1 LSPTLKAHLAL
12 FSVALIYGANYSIAK
27 VVMNNGYIEPLG
39 FILMRAASA
48 TVLFWIFHCL
58 FISEKVKRKDFPL
71 LMLCGL
77 LGVAI
82 NQMFFFS
89 GLKLTQPIN
98 AALIMMTSPIVV
110 IIVAPFITGERITS
124 RKLLGIAIGSIGSV
138 FLITYG
144 KTIQFDKSGL
154 LGDLMILVNA
164 VSYSLYLVI
173 VKKLMLKYH
182 PITVV
187 KWVFT
192 FGLIVII
199 PFGLQQV
206 TAVDWS
212 SFDINIWLA
221 FFYVLLFT
229 TFFAYLLNAVAL
241 KTVNSSV
248 VAMYIYLQPLIATVV
263 ALAMSK
269 DELSTAKVVAGL
281 FIYLGVYLVS
291 SQPEKKRLENDVT
304 KTHS

>member
-1 LSPTLKAHLAL
+1 
-12 FSVALIYGANYSIAK
+12 
-27 VVMNNGYIEPLG
+27 MNNGYIEPLG

>member
-1 LSPTLKAHLAL
+1 
-12 FSVALIYGANYSIAK
+12 
-27 VVMNNGYIEPLG
+27 MNNGYIEPLG

-164 VSYSLYLVI
+164 ISYSLYLVI